1 MSRAS
6 VGGVA
11 ALVTTGVGVVLVVVA
26 GSRML
31 RTGDP
36 GSAGSPV
43 ARLDLTAT
51 AVVLLGLA
59 VVVGGVALAL
69 VALADRRLG
78 RLEQDAPGPSGPGA
92 DGERADAARADA
104 ARADVEPATTGPV
117 AAAGPAVAPVRRE
130 PRAALRRP
138 RPTVALAPVRPLVPA
153 PVPATTVGASPS
165 PAGAAEESPAVR

>member
-11 ALVTTGVGVVLVVVA
+11 ALVTTGVGVALVVVA

-31 RTGDP
+31 RAGDP
-36 GSAGSPV
+36 GAAGSPV

-78 RLEQDAPGPSGPGA
+78 RLEQDAPDDV
-92 DGERADAARADA
+92 DGERADAEPVRATPTHDARADA
-104 ARADVEPATTGPV
+104 EPATTRPV
-117 AAAGPAVAPVRRE
+117 AAAARRE
-130 PRAALRRP
+130 PRPAPRRP

-153 PVPATTVGASPS
+153 PAPVPATTVGASPS
-165 PAGAAEESPAVR
+165 PAGVAEESPAVR

>member
-6 VGGVA
+6 VGGGA

-36 GSAGSPV
+36 GSAGSPI

-51 AVVLLGLA
+51 AVALLGVA

-78 RLEQDAPGPSGPGA
+78 RLEQDAPSPSGRGA
-92 DGERADAARADA
+92 DGERADT
-104 ARADVEPATTGPV
+104 ARADVEPATTDPV
-117 AAAGPAVAPVRRE
+117 AAAGPTAAPVRRE
-130 PRAALRRP
+130 PRPTPRRP
-138 RPTVALAPVRPLVPA
+138 RPTVALAPVRPLVPT

>member
-31 RTGDP
+31 RAGDP
-36 GSAGSPV
+36 SAAGSPI

-51 AVVLLGLA
+51 AVALLGVA

-78 RLEQDAPGPSGPGA
+78 RLEQDAPGPSEPGA

-104 ARADVEPATTGPV
+104 EPATTDRV

-130 PRAALRRP
+130 PRTAPGRP
-138 RPTVALAPVRPLVPA
+138 RPTVALAPVLPLVPV
-153 PVPATTVGASPS
+153 PVPATTAGAIPS
-165 PAGAAEESPAVR
+165 PVGAAEESPAVR

>member
-26 GSRML
+26 GGRML
-31 RTGDP
+31 RAGDP
-36 GSAGSPV
+36 GAAGSPV

-78 RLEQDAPGPSGPGA
+78 RLEQDAPDASDATPGTTT
-92 DGERADAARADA
+92 
-104 ARADVEPATTGPV
+104 PAGTESTPAPV
-117 AAAGPAVAPVRRE
+117 A
-130 PRAALRRP
+130 RRP
-138 RPTVALAPVRPLVPA
+138 RPTSVVAPVRPRL
-153 PVPATTVGASPS
+153 PS
-165 PAGAAEESPAVR
+165 PAPTGVAEESPAVR